1 MKNILIVED
10 ERSLARFMELELTHE
25 GYNVDVVSDGQTA
38 IMNLVN
44 NDYDVMLLDLMIPV
58 VDGIEVTKRART
70 FTEMPI
76 IMITAKDDLEDKV
89 IGFDAGADEY
99 ITKPFEMEELLAR
112 LRALFRKDD
121 TKKAE
126 TLIEFKDLTL
136 NKEKREVVRDGEV
149 KELTKKEFDVLTYL
163 LENQGIVL
171 SREKILNNV
180 WGYDFEGET
189 NVVDVYIRFLRSK
202 LDDDYDDKLI
212 HTVRGSGYIIK

>member
-38 IMNLVN
+38 IMNLMN

-70 FTEMPI
+70 FTEIPI
-76 IMITAKDDLEDKV
+76 IMITAKDELEDKV
-89 IGFDAGADEY
+89 LGFDVGADEY
-99 ITKPFEMEELLAR
+99 MTKPFEMEELLAR

-126 TLIEFKDLTL
+126 TLIEFRDLSL
-136 NKEKREVVRDGEV
+136 NKEKREVKRSGEV
-149 KELTKKEFDVLTYL
+149 K
-163 LENQGIVL
+163 
-171 SREKILNNV
+171 
-180 WGYDFEGET
+180 
-189 NVVDVYIRFLRSK
+189 
-202 LDDDYDDKLI
+202 
-212 HTVRGSGYIIK
+212 